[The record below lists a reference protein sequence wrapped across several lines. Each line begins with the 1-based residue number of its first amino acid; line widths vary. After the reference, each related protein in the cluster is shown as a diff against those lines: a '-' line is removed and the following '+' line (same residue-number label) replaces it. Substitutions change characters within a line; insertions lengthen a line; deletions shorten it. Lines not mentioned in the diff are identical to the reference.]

1 MTGYFILMGDVVGSG
16 KLNSQNLHREL
27 RTILSDCN
35 HDLKSEILSPYTTT
49 LGDEFQGI
57 ANSLCSIVRSIF
69 RLEYL
74 RMKYQYIF
82 TFRYVAHYGEIE
94 TEINREIA
102 YEMMGPGL
110 TRARGLLNEKGR
122 GRKRFLFDIPDHTLG
137 TVLTRLGEVI
147 AGISDRWDRK
157 DYPLILDM
165 LAEQNNEKVAKKYGK
180 DRSQIWRRR
189 NSLLVEE
196 YRDIRGVMIDLT
208 EFVPEGSIE

>member
-1 MTGYFILMGDVVGSG
+1 MAEYFILMGDVVGSG
-16 KLNSQNLHREL
+16 KLNSQKLHQEL
-27 RTILSDCN
+27 RTILSTCN

-57 ANSLCSIVRSIF
+57 ANSLHSIVLSIF
-69 RLEYL
+69 CLEYL

-122 GRKRFLFDIPDHTLG
+122 GQKHFLFDLPDHILG
-137 TVLTRLGEVI
+137 GILTRLGDAIVGL
-147 AGISDRWDRK
+147 ANRWDIK

-165 LAEQNNEKVAKKYGK
+165 LAEQNNEKVAKKNGK

-208 EFVPEGSIE
+208 EFVPEGNME

>member
-16 KLNSQNLHREL
+16 KLNSQNLHHEL

-57 ANSLCSIVRSIF
+57 ANSLRSIVLSIF
-69 RLEYL
+69 HFEYL
-74 RMKYQYIF
+74 RMKSQYKFI
-82 TFRYVAHYGEIE
+82 FRYVAHYGEIE
-94 TEINREIA
+94 TEINRVIA

-122 GRKRFLFDIPDHTLG
+122 GRKRFLFDLPDHTLG
-137 TVLTRLGEVI
+137 KLLTSLGEVI
-147 AGISDRWDRK
+147 AGIGDRWDRK

-165 LAEQNNEKVAKKYGK
+165 LSEQNNEKVAQNFGK

-196 YRDIRGVMIDLT
+196 YRNIRGVMIDLT
-208 EFVPEGSIE
+208 KFVPEGKV

>member
-1 MTGYFILMGDVVGSG
+1 MAGYFILMGDVVGSG
-16 KLNSQNLHREL
+16 KLNSKKLYQEL
-27 RTILSDCN
+27 RTILSACN

-57 ANSLCSIVRSIF
+57 ANSLRSIVRSIF

-74 RMKYQYIF
+74 RMKHQYKF

-102 YEMMGPGL
+102 YEMIGPGL
-110 TRARGLLNEKGR
+110 THTRGLLNEKGR
-122 GRKRFLFDIPDHTLG
+122 GQKRFLFDLPDHMLG
-137 TVLTRLGEVI
+137 KILTRLGDVI
-147 AGISDRWDRK
+147 VGLADRWDRK

-165 LAEQNNEKVAKKYGK
+165 LAEQNNEKVAQKYGK

-196 YRDIRGVMIDLT
+196 YRGIRGIMTDLT
-208 EFVPEGSIE
+208 EFVPEGNRE